1 MLPAG
6 PSGAL
11 RDIEVPFVVVQNAGY
26 LNLHQF
32 GAYDLFENASTP
44 KDRRWLIVGPATYGL
59 PVYLW
64 QLEALAFFDHLVY
77 GADNGYAAQPR
88 VRYWT
93 EGANNYRCAPDW
105 PLPGST
111 PLRLYPA
118 SSGAERRT
126 HRLDSVPGG
135 GGTNRWAAVP
145 LGAIVTGGFDEV
157 ENQRLTFELRWRS
170 R

>member
-11 RDIEVPFVVVQNAGY
+11 GDIEVPFVVVQNAGY

-32 GAYDLFENASTP
+32 GAYDLFENAGTP
-44 KDRRWLIVGPATYGL
+44 KDRRWLIVGPATYDL

-88 VRYWT
+88 CDTGRKGQRTIAALWT
-93 EGANNYRCAPDW
+93 GRCPAALRSASTRPPTAPT
-105 PLPGST
+105 PKPIASTARRARPGRT
-111 PLRLYPA
+111 D
-118 SSGAERRT
+118 GRRC
-126 HRLDSVPGG
+126 
-135 GGTNRWAAVP
+135 RWAP
-145 LGAIVTGGFDEV
+145 
-157 ENQRLTFELRWRS
+157 S
-170 R
+170 

>member
-11 RDIEVPFVVVQNAGY
+11 GDIEVPFVVVQNAGY

-32 GAYDLFENASTP
+32 GAYDLFENAGTP
-44 KDRRWLIVGPATYGL
+44 KDHRWLIVGPATYDL
-59 PVYLW
+59 PVYAW

-93 EGANNYRCAPDW
+93 EGANDYRSAPDW
-105 PLPGST
+105 PLPAARRCAFTPPPMAPTLQPIAST
-111 PLRLYPA
+111 A
-118 SSGAERRT
+118 RRAKAGRT
-126 HRLDSVPGG
+126 DGR
-135 GGTNRWAAVP
+135 RC
-145 LGAIVTGGFDEV
+145 
-157 ENQRLTFELRWRS
+157 RS
-170 R
+170 ALS